1 MRVETRAAYVKT
13 YYQFQLRD
21 RIVPD
26 PGPGEVQLQIAAC
39 SICGTDLS
47 IAGKTAKKWALFG
60 HEISGVVTAVG
71 SGVTRCAVGDHVA
84 LDSSAPCG
92 TCEACLAGRPLECLD
107 VQSYWD
113 NYMGFADYMVCP
125 QQQVFPAGNLP
136 AEIACLAEPAAVS
149 IDMAAVADVGPDDR
163 VLIIGPGPL
172 GLLAIPECRRRGVER
187 IWMAG
192 RSHSQARMRV
202 AEELGAEPIYVDKSD
217 LNQYDFGRRG
227 ATRVLVVAPPSELP
241 LAAKVS
247 AQGAIISYIG
257 IAWGKKG
264 IIAFDAD
271 TFHFKRQQLRASM
284 ARPGTR
290 AAEALD
296 LLGSGIFDPRK
307 VLSGR
312 FALPDIAAAMVENRD
327 DKARAIKM
335 VMVNPACTWAS

>member
-1 MRVETRAAYVKT
+1 MQYPTRAAYTKT

-21 RIVPD
+21 RVVPE

-47 IAGKTAKKWALFG
+47 IAGKTARQWSLFG

-71 SGVTRCAVGDHVA
+71 EGVTRFAPGDRVA

-92 TCEACLAGRPLECLD
+92 ECEECRAGRPLSCLNE
-107 VQSYWD
+107 QSYWD
-113 NYMGFADYMVCP
+113 QYMGFADYMVAP
-125 QQQVFPAGNLP
+125 QQQVFDAHGLP
-136 AEIACLAEPAAVS
+136 AEIACLAEPTAVS
-149 IDMAAVADVGPDDR
+149 IDLVAVADVGPDDR

-192 RSHSQARMRV
+192 RSHSKARMRV
-202 AEELGAEPIYVDKSD
+202 AEEYGAELIYVDKQD
-217 LNQYDFGRRG
+217 LSKYDFGRRG
-227 ATRVLVVAPPSELP
+227 ATRILVVAPPTELP
-241 LAAKVS
+241 LAAKIG
-247 AQGAIISYIG
+247 AQGSIISYIG
-257 IAWGKKG
+257 IAWDKKG
-264 IIAFDAD
+264 VIKFDAD

-284 ARPGTR
+284 AKPGTR

-296 LLGSGIFDPRK
+296 LLASGAFDPAK

-312 FALPDIAAAMVENRD
+312 FELADIAAAMVENRD
-327 DKARAIKM
+327 DKANAIKL
-335 VMVNPACTWAS
+335 VMVNPACQW